1 MDNRCPT
8 FASDNDLFLEHREIT
23 SIDEGIEIG
32 ESMPSREYHILIR
45 KKKHA
50 LVTHFFWQKC
60 EFCRLED
67 REGCVYID

>member
-1 MDNRCPT
+1 MDNG
-8 FASDNDLFLEHREIT
+8 DLYLEYREIS

-32 ESMPSREYHILIR
+32 EAHPAQEYHILIR
-45 KKKHA
+45 KKKHI

-67 REGCVYID
+67 REGCIYLS